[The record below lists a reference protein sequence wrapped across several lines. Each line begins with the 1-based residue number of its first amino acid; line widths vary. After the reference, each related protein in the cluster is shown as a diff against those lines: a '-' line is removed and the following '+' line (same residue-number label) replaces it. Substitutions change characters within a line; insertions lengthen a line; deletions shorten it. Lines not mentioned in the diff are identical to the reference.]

1 MKTIQVSPIPLKS
14 QVSQGLAHIT
24 VVLIF
29 TEGHVPYVALAAGT
43 STPLFVNHLSHQ
55 HLCLTAYETN
65 TLRLKKGGVLL

>member
-29 TEGHVPYVALAAGT
+29 TEAHIPYVALAAGT

-55 HLCLTAYETN
+55 HRWLTAYETN
-65 TLRLKKGGVLL
+65 TLRLKKGVLL